1 MGLAQHRQ
9 QPLHRLQRLLATNI
23 AGDGHHLVRGQAMG
37 LAQRQRV
44 SSLLAVFYT
53 NPCRPSDWLNEE
65 REFGRIPMIGE
76 YVAMSE
82 DAWFKVE
89 LVVHTPFAC
98 EFDAEVYAVGVDHL
112 EVVREAC
119 VS

>member
-1 MGLAQHRQ
+1 
-9 QPLHRLQRLLATNI
+9 
-23 AGDGHHLVRGQAMG
+23 
-37 LAQRQRV
+37 
-44 SSLLAVFYT
+44 
-53 NPCRPSDWLNEE
+53 
-65 REFGRIPMIGE
+65 MIGE

>member
-1 MGLAQHRQ
+1 M
-9 QPLHRLQRLLATNI
+9 
-23 AGDGHHLVRGQAMG
+23 
-37 LAQRQRV
+37 
-44 SSLLAVFYT
+44 AVFYT

>member
-1 MGLAQHRQ
+1 MGGPIAFR
-9 QPLHRLQRLLATNI
+9 PLKEFIMAMKVFMHTRSPQR
-23 AGDGHHLVRGQAMG
+23 R
-37 LAQRQRV
+37 
-44 SSLLAVFYT
+44 
-53 NPCRPSDWLNEE
+53 DWLNEE